1 MPRREGAARPPAFPP
16 RYRQISAMKISHNS
30 SSLTGVPLNAPA
42 SGITDANQDDMH
54 AFSTALNAPAGNNQ
68 ESLLSALS
76 GTISDN
82 QRAQQQAFRNLEIA
96 SRSSNPTDFSLANAT
111 LSDYYIQSL
120 MNAKIIA
127 KGTQTLDK
135 LTNLQ

>member
-1 MPRREGAARPPAFPP
+1 
-16 RYRQISAMKISHNS
+16 MKISHKGP
-30 SSLTGVPLNAPA
+30 SLAGAPLNTPA
-42 SGITDANQDDMH
+42 DGVADANRDDMH
-54 AFSTALNAPAGNNQ
+54 AFSTALNAQSGEAQ
-68 ESLLSALS
+68 ENLLSGLGGA
-76 GTISDN
+76 IRDN
-82 QRAQQQAFRNLEIA
+82 QHAQQQAFRNLEVA
-96 SRSSNPTDFSLANAT
+96 SRSSNPEDFSQANAA

>member
-1 MPRREGAARPPAFPP
+1 
-16 RYRQISAMKISHNS
+16 MKILHNGP
-30 SSLTGVPLNAPA
+30 SLAGTPLATPA

-54 AFSTALNAPAGNNQ
+54 IFNAALNAPAGDGQ
-68 ESLLSALS
+68 ENLLSGLGGA
-76 GTISDN
+76 ISDN
-82 QRAQQQAFRNLEIA
+82 QRAQQQAFRNLEVA
-96 SRSSNPTDFSLANAT
+96 SRSSNPTDFSQANAA

-127 KGTQTLDK
+127 KSTQTLDK

>member
-1 MPRREGAARPPAFPP
+1 
-16 RYRQISAMKISHNS
+16 MKISNS
-30 SSLTGVPLNAPA
+30 CPSLTDAPFTTSA
-42 SGITDANQDDMH
+42 SGIADANQDDMH
-54 AFSTALNAPAGNNQ
+54 AFSTALNAPFDNNQ
-68 ESLLSALS
+68 ENLLSAL
-76 GTISDN
+76 GGAISDN
-82 QRAQQQAFRNLEIA
+82 QRAQQQAFRTLEVA
-96 SRSSNPTDFSLANAT
+96 SRSSNPTDFSQANAV

>member
-1 MPRREGAARPPAFPP
+1 
-16 RYRQISAMKISHNS
+16 MKIPHNGP
-30 SSLTGVPLNAPA
+30 SLAGVPLTTPA
-42 SGITDANQDDMH
+42 GGVADANQDDMH
-54 AFSTALNAPAGNNQ
+54 AFSAALNAPAGDGQ
-68 ESLLSALS
+68 ENLLSGLGGA
-76 GTISDN
+76 ISDN
-82 QRAQQQAFRNLEIA
+82 QRAQQQAFRNLEVA
-96 SRSSNPTDFSLANAT
+96 SRSSNPTDFSQANAA